1 MAAENLYIFDGFSK
15 EEIAF
20 FLLMSQ
26 TQKKS
31 KGERIINLG
40 ESSNGCA
47 YFIKSGHVK
56 VMYAGDEIAV
66 LGPESFFWEFALITD
81 EPRSATVEAID
92 DVELQIFL
100 KEQFLTLLNRSEH
113 STEMKEEIMRRMR
126 NRIHR

>member
-40 ESSNGCA
+40 EPSNGCA